1 MVEGKEEA
9 GKKKKMNSYRI
20 RDNRRGR
27 CGLKLFERKVQFIK
41 YNMS

>member
-9 GKKKKMNSYRI
+9 GKKKMNSYTI